1 VSQVQ
6 RNAHTSSITSTV
18 VPFPDGRQTILVKA
32 LPDASARDIRT
43 ALDLIPPAVV
53 APKAIT
59 LIVGGTDLVDG
70 ELQARLVQLFC
81 RGLARAVAANGT
93 ILIDRSVGSAAIPAL
108 SKTLL
113 DCTGNTTLLRV
124 VNDDEIT
131 WPDRDHKDGAGSGRR
146 MLEPDYTH
154 IVAVK
159 GTNRDGVLNTTLG
172 LVEEFSQDIPILTI
186 LVNDSSTAK
195 EEIVRSVRRA
205 WPILIIGGSGGLA
218 DQLQQAWQDKQ
229 NYLQALSK
237 WDAGDSHKPR
247 PSPPF
252 IADPALAEVIAEGD
266 LHFFSITDTPEKLEQ
281 TIDLRLK
288 TDNILSQAQV
298 QRQLYRDE
306 AARQQKI
313 FRRQQFWILLLGV
326 LITALAAFQAFYKQV
341 QWNVPLVS
349 TGSFKLVLGDI
360 LYYVLIG
367 LPVVLAVL
375 IAGANRFNHGDKW
388 VALRAAS
395 EGFKQEMFRYRTH
408 TGNYSDVQVMKNQTN
423 REAILAKRLQAITT
437 QWLEGN
443 LDYANFPTSV
453 RPGKAQGPQSTSNS
467 KVLAQRKPKESVYL
481 PPDRYIVVRVVD
493 QLNFY
498 KDRSQ
503 KLGRKLTWLQWTILG
518 LGGLATL
525 LAALHFELVIT
536 VTTAIVGALVA
547 YLEYNQVA
555 NTLKQY
561 NQAILT
567 LTNIQ
572 NWWVALG
579 DAQVD
584 PKNINDLVDFV
595 ETTLQTEHAGWVQQL
610 QTTLAKLHAQQ
621 AKQDGAYSDNKP
633 MNNELENQF
642 STKSARNSQSV
653 TAATSENASTAS
665 SLQVNDSG
673 SDTDDNAEQRINT
686 GYDSE
691 G

>member
-113 DCTGNTTLLRV
+113 DCTSNTTLLRI

-154 IVAVK
+154 VVAVK
-159 GTNRDGVLNTTLG
+159 GTNRDSVLNTTLG

-205 WPILIIGGSGGLA
+205 WPTLIISGSGGLA

-247 PSPPF
+247 PSSPF

-266 LHFFSITDTPEKLEQ
+266 LHFFSITDTPENLEQ

-437 QWLEGN
+437 QWLEGD

-453 RPGKAQGPQSTSNS
+453 RPGKAQGPQSASNS

-481 PPDRYIVVRVVD
+481 QPDRYIVERVVD

-579 DAQVD
+579 DAQGD

-653 TAATSENASTAS
+653 TAATSENASSAS